1 MYITCNC
8 FYFYLQLTIMYWYE
22 DEIKRIEK
30 IKLGYEP
37 ETIFYGSSSIR
48 MWASLYTDFPALKP
62 INLGF
67 GGSTLA
73 ACVWYFER
81 VMAHYRPK
89 RFVVYAGDNDLGDG
103 RHPEEVFIF
112 FQQLLVKTARH
123 FGDIPC
129 YFISLKPSVSRRHLI
144 EQFKSANTLI
154 GHEII
159 ANAKNW
165 EYIDI
170 FKEMVDPS
178 GLPQKKYFMADGLHL
193 SDAGYQLW
201 KKVIGEYIN
210 R

>member
-1 MYITCNC
+1 
-8 FYFYLQLTIMYWYE
+8 MYWYE
-22 DEIKRIEK
+22 DEIKRLEK
-30 IKLGYEP
+30 IKLAYEP

-48 MWASLYTDFPALKP
+48 MWTSLYTDFPALKP
-62 INLGF
+62 VNLGF

-81 VMAHYRPK
+81 IMGPYRPK

-144 EQFKSANTLI
+144 EQFRSANTLI
-154 GHEII
+154 EHEII

-165 EYIDI
+165 RYIDI

-178 GLPQKKYFMADGLHL
+178 GLPQKKYYTADGLHL
-193 SDAGYQLW
+193 SDAGYGLW
-201 KKVIGEYIN
+201 KRVTGEYIN